1 MKGLGWLLLPR
12 RWRSK
17 PTIRPS
23 PPALTA
29 EATSATIGGGPST
42 AEERQGRPYHKSS
55 SSNGGRIPCPPSK
68 VRRLHSP
75 EGARHVHG
83 AVNDD
88 NAAESDGDANAA
100 YHRRAL
106 LQALDKRLPFEGIR
120 FLIEQCPEALRPPPA
135 SSGASSESKGPLA
148 MALERRY
155 PLVAIRYLVE
165 KGGPAGADLMLLHR
179 GPGGAL
185 PMHVAVRG
193 YHDEQLQIEVARYL
207 VQQCPQSLRH
217 QDAAGRLPLHAA
229 LYYGAPVE
237 LAWLLVEEYPAS
249 LQIKDAQGRLPV
261 HVAAAAGSPLGLLRG
276 LMDLCPASLHVEDA
290 TGGLPL
296 HLAVIAAR
304 RRSRQTAEAA
314 VGLLVERY
322 PLALRVADSQGRLP
336 LHWAAANLSG
346 GGDDD
351 DGYGVVVRAVLEACP
366 AAAREQDSHGSLPLH
381 LLLSAGA
388 STELVRDVVHA
399 FPMALGHADQSGSL
413 PLHLAASS
421 GSIHSADTARFLVE
435 QHPNAL
441 EQVDGR
447 GFLPL
452 HAAVS
457 STSAAPDPNAA
468 LELAQL
474 LVDGWPAS
482 IRVPSQDCGALLP
495 LHLAASNPT
504 MPVDAVF
511 FLLRSWPEALIGS

>member
-23 PPALTA
+23 PPTLTA
-29 EATSATIGGGPST
+29 DATSATIGGDPAT
-42 AEERQGRPYHKSS
+42 TEQQGRPYPKSS
-55 SSNGGRIPCPPSK
+55 SSNYCRSHPSPPSK

-75 EGARHVHG
+75 EGARHGDG
-83 AVNDD
+83 AERNDD
-88 NAAESDGDANAA
+88 NANAVSDGDANAA

-120 FLIEQCPEALRPPPA
+120 FLIEQCPEALRPLPSSS
-135 SSGASSESKGPLA
+135 SSGAAQHKGPLA

-165 KGGPAGADLMLLHR
+165 RGPAGAEIVLLHQ

-217 QDAAGRLPLHAA
+217 QDASGRLPLHAA
-229 LYYGAPVE
+229 LHYGAPVE

-261 HVAAAAGSPLGLLRG
+261 HVAAACGVPLGLLRG
-276 LMDLCPASLHVEDA
+276 LIDMGPASLHVEDA
-290 TGGLPL
+290 AGGLPL
-296 HLAVIAAR
+296 HLAVITAR

-322 PLALRVADSQGRLP
+322 PLALRVADAQGRLP
-336 LHWAAANLSG
+336 LHWAAINLSG
-346 GGDDD
+346 GGDEV
-351 DGYGVVVRAVLEACP
+351 GHGVVIRAVFSACL
-366 AAAREQDSHGSLPLH
+366 AATREQDSHGSLPLH

-399 FPMALGHADQSGSL
+399 FPKALGHADQSGSL

-421 GSIHSADTARFLVE
+421 GSRQSADTARFLVE
-435 QHPNAL
+435 QHPKAL
-441 EQVDGR
+441 QQVDGR
-447 GFLPL
+447 GDLPL

-457 STSAAPDPNAA
+457 SPAQDPLVA

-482 IRVPSQDCGALLP
+482 VRVPSQDCGALLP

-504 MPVDAVF
+504 MPVDVVF